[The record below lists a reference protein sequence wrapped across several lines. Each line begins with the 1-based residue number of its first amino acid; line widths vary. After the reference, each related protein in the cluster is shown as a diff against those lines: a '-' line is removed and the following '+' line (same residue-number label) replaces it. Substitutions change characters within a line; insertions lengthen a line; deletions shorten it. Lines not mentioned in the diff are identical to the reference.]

1 MPYIIIMKDNET
13 INGYT
18 LLIPLINMEV
28 GSIGNGLIKGL
39 GEQDN
44 CFSIIGS
51 WRHFSIIWYARHY
64 RGWDSEFGF
73 EED

>member
-51 WRHFSIIWYARHY
+51 
-64 RGWDSEFGF
+64 
-73 EED
+73 